1 MKMYDTALLH
11 GGATF
16 SFLNYP
22 GLVQFTWKGDKGPC
36 ISVKVMEELCESFF
50 SLVKTREVGIHGEQ
64 STVVKGGRGAAH
76 SQVNDLREHF
86 ILDENE

>member
-1 MKMYDTALLH
+1 
-11 GGATF
+11 
-16 SFLNYP
+16 
-22 GLVQFTWKGDKGPC
+22 
-36 ISVKVMEELCESFF
+36 MEELCESFF